1 MANKSRNKVNQPP
14 TGEGKKQSPRSGEA
28 NKLNKRSEVAQAQRN
43 HPEENIGTAAE
54 EEAFRSGQSQGK
66 DNPKRAKAGR

>member
-1 MANKSRNKVNQPP
+1 MANKSRNKKNQPP

-54 EEAFRSGQSQGK
+54 EEAFSPGPSQESA
-66 DNPKRAKAGR
+66 NPKRLKAGR